1 MTEFDQ
7 QYAKAVALQMAGQD
21 AEAVALYREILDRA
35 PGHAAASHNL
45 GMFCL
50 ATGEGGEALE
60 RVMNAVESSPA
71 EPQFWISLIK
81 VLQTLGEHDHV
92 PGVMEQAAAAG
103 LGASDL
109 AALRLA
115 AGEGQLQD
123 VAVDALAEP
132 APDTLA
138 DRIHALLKRD
148 RLAGRSGLRKLRGP
162 TASQVDQA
170 IKLFQR
176 GDFTALEH
184 YAGEMSRRHPQHPT
198 GWHLLGI
205 AQQMLCTHYYGLE
218 ALIKAVGLKPADA
231 EYFDHLASAL
241 EQLGK
246 PELAAACFARG
257 LELAPTLFPLLLKY
271 AQCEIRR
278 GNAEGAEIL
287 TTKLCD
293 AFPNSAEAHY
303 LRGLFR
309 SRSGQLDDAIQCFER
324 SIALNP
330 ALSAPYQDLGLIYFN
345 RGNLEQA
352 IALSRK
358 AVEQMPGNAPCFSNM
373 LFFASHDEHVR
384 PEDLFELHREYSRR
398 YEAPLRHSLRAHE
411 NDPQPGRKL
420 RIGFVSAD
428 FYGHAVASFI
438 IPILERMNRSEFDL
452 FGFCNNA
459 IIDDTTRRI
468 ESLFKYWLP
477 ITHVTDAALADIV
490 RACKID
496 ILIDL
501 SGHTGGN
508 RLLTFA
514 RKPAPLQATWVGY
527 ADTTGLCAMDYY
539 ITDRFIAPPGR
550 FDHLYTEKLLYLDSA
565 AAFSFPV
572 DAPDPGI
579 APVSRN
585 GHLTFGSFSRPG
597 KITAGTLD
605 LWGRLLCELGDA
617 HMLLGSIDADAT
629 RKWLLDEFARRG
641 VGGERLRFMPRVATE
656 RYLAAH
662 AEIDVLLDTFPFNVG
677 TTAFFSVWMGVPILT
692 VAGQRMV
699 SNLGASIMAK
709 AGLPEFGVE
718 SEERFIEL
726 ARELAVS
733 PSRLVDI
740 RKTLRA
746 RIDAA
751 GLLTADHVTRCVE
764 KGLREVWMDWCAHRP
779 EPGHLN

>member
-1 MTEFDQ
+1 MTEIDQ

-21 AEAVALYREILDRA
+21 AEAVALYRGILDRA

-45 GMFCL
+45 GMLCL

-115 AGEGQLQD
+115 AGEGELQD
-123 VAVDALAEP
+123 VAGDVREEP

-148 RLAGRSGLRKLRGP
+148 RVAGRSGLRKLRGP

-352 IALSRK
+352 IDLSRK

-373 LFFASHDEHVR
+373 LFFATHDEHR
-384 PEDLFELHREYSRR
+384 SPEDLFALHRQYALR
-398 YEAPLRHSLRAHE
+398 YETPLKAHWQPHA
-411 NDPQPGRKL
+411 NDRSPDRKL
-420 RIGFVSAD
+420 RIGYVSGD

-438 IPILERMNRSEFDL
+438 LPVLERLDRTQFDL
-452 FGFCNNA
+452 FGFYNHTVC
-459 IIDDTTRRI
+459 DDMTRRI
-468 ESLFKYWLP
+468 AAQFKYWLP
-477 ITHVTDAALADIV
+477 ISHVTDAALADIV

-496 ILIDL
+496 VLIDL

-514 RKPAPLQATWVGY
+514 RKPAPVQISMIGY
-527 ADTTGLCAMDYY
+527 TETTGLEAMDYHL
-539 ITDRFIAPPGR
+539 TDRYYAPDEG
-550 FDHLYTEKLLYLDSA
+550 FDACFRERLLRVDSA
-565 AAFSFPV
+565 IAFAFPE
-572 DAPDPGI
+572 DAPEVAV
-579 APVSRN
+579 APIMQN
-585 GHLTFGSFSRPG
+585 GYITFGSFHRPG
-597 KITAGTLD
+597 KITSSTLD
-605 LWGRLLCELGDA
+605 LWCELMRELPDSHMQLGSVDSQQARQMLEEAFGARGVDAGRL
-617 HMLLGSIDADAT
+617 SFI
-629 RKWLLDEFARRG
+629 
-641 VGGERLRFMPRVATE
+641 PRVDTSS
-656 RYLAAH
+656 YLRAH
-662 AEIDVLLDTFPFNVG
+662 QRIDLLLDTFPYNAG
-677 TTAFFSVWMGVPILT
+677 TTGLYSLWMGVPLL
-692 VAGQRMV
+692 AMRGRRFV
-699 SNLGASIMAK
+699 SNVGAAIMAK
-709 AGLPEFGVE
+709 VDLPEFIADDRRDYVKRGVTLAGDPKYL
-718 SEERFIEL
+718 SEV
-726 ARELAVS
+726 REG
-733 PSRLVDI
+733 
-740 RKTLRA
+740 LRA
-746 RIDAA
+746 RVQMGKHFDAA
-751 GLLTADHVTRCVE
+751 NVARSIGDGLQM
-764 KGLREVWMDWCAHRP
+764 VWSRYCGGGA
-779 EPGHLN
+779 

>member
-1 MTEFDQ
+1 MTEIDQ

-45 GMFCL
+45 GMLCL

-103 LGASDL
+103 LGTSDL

-115 AGEGQLQD
+115 AGEGELQD
-123 VAVDALAEP
+123 VAGDVREEA

-148 RLAGRSGLRKLRGP
+148 RVAGRSGLRKLRGP

-352 IALSRK
+352 IDLSRK

-373 LFFASHDEHVR
+373 LFFATHDEHR
-384 PEDLFELHREYSRR
+384 SPEDLFALHRQYALR
-398 YEAPLRHSLRAHE
+398 YETPLKAHWQPHA
-411 NDPQPGRKL
+411 NDRSPDRKL
-420 RIGFVSAD
+420 RIGYVSGD

-438 IPILERMNRSEFDL
+438 LPVLERLDRTQFDL
-452 FGFCNNA
+452 FGFYNHTVC
-459 IIDDTTRRI
+459 DDMTRRI
-468 ESLFKYWLP
+468 AAQFKYWLP
-477 ITHVTDAALADIV
+477 ISHVTDAALAEIV
-490 RACKID
+490 RACRID

-514 RKPAPLQATWVGY
+514 RKPAPVQMTAIGH
-527 ADTTGLCAMDYY
+527 ADTTGLDAMDYF
-539 ITDRFIAPPGR
+539 ITDRDLAPPGR
-550 FDHLYTEKLLYLDSA
+550 FDAHFSERLMDLDSGVV
-565 AAFSFPV
+565 FSFPN
-572 DAPDPGI
+572 DAP
-579 APVSRN
+579 PVTDLPALSN
-585 GHLTFGSFSRPG
+585 GYLTFGSFNRPG
-597 KITAGTLD
+597 KITARTLD
-605 LWGRLLCELGDA
+605 LWTELMRALPDA
-617 HMLLGSIDADAT
+617 RMLLGSVNDEQIR
-629 RKWLLDEFARRG
+629 RKLEQGFAERG
-641 VGGERLRFMPRVATE
+641 VAAERLRFMPRVAVPE
-656 RYLAAH
+656 YLAAH
-662 AEIDVLLDTFPFNVG
+662 GGIDVLLDTFPFNAG
-677 TTAFFSVWMGVPILT
+677 TTLLYSMWMGVPVLT
-692 VAGQRMV
+692 VRGDRYV
-699 SNLGASIMAK
+699 SNLGAAVMAK
-709 AGLPEFGVE
+709 AGLPDFVADDASGFINKGVE
-718 SEERFIEL
+718 LAADLEWLASVRAGFRERL
-726 ARELAVS
+726 QARPQFDPAF
-733 PSRLVDI
+733 
-740 RKTLRA
+740 
-746 RIDAA
+746 
-751 GLLTADHVTRCVE
+751 VTRCIEGGFRKAWHAWVSTHA
-764 KGLREVWMDWCAHRP
+764 V
-779 EPGHLN
+779 